1 MNVMTSSSI
10 PFFWVVV
17 LFIFVITSL
26 SLAIKIVPQSEQW
39 MLERFGRFSRILEP
53 GIHFVIPYV
62 DKIGFRISMRE
73 QVLDIPP
80 QAVITKHN
88 AMVTVDGVVFYK
100 VFDSHKAAYMI
111 HNLRF
116 AITQLIMTNIRTV
129 LGEMELDS
137 TLSNRDTING
147 KLLATID
154 LATDP
159 WGIQVKRVEIKD
171 IQPPADIQQAMS
183 RQMKAV
189 REKRSTVTEAEG
201 YRESAILRANGERES
216 AILEAQGEKEATILQ
231 AKAARERAFLEAEA
245 RERKAAAEAE
255 AIRLVAEA
263 MEKSKSKGKASRY
276 FLSQKYIESLREM
289 ATSENSKTV
298 FMPIEATK
306 VVSSLGSLAELGKE
320 LIKEE
325 TKKEKK

>member
-1 MNVMTSSSI
+1 MNFMYLSSTSLTFLAI
-10 PFFWVVV
+10 VC
-17 LFIFVITSL
+17 IFVISSL
-26 SLAIKIVPQSEQW
+26 TLTIKIVSQSEQW
-39 MLERFGRFSRILEP
+39 MLERFGRFSRVLEP
-53 GIHFVIPYV
+53 GIHFVIPYI
-62 DKIGFRISMRE
+62 DRIGFRISMRE

-80 QAVITKHN
+80 QAVITKDN
-88 AMVTVDGVVFYK
+88 AMVTVDGVVFYR

-111 HNLRF
+111 QNLRF

-137 TLSNRDTING
+137 TLSNRDAINN

-171 IQPPADIQQAMS
+171 IQPPADIQEAMS

-216 AILEAQGEKEATILQ
+216 AILEAQGEKESVILQ

-245 RERKAAAEAE
+245 HERKAAAEAE

-263 MEKSKSKGKASRY
+263 MGKSKGQASQY

-289 ATSENSKTV
+289 ASSQNSKTV

-320 LIKEE
+320 LMEKE
-325 TKKEKK
+325 TKKDKK